1 MADPTLSPLK
11 RAPFRAQLMTRLPER
26 MARLWLHVSHTF
38 GGTSVAVILIAM
50 VIRIWRL
57 GYHSI
62 WFDEAVS
69 LQWADSDAAFIWQ
82 KTFPLL
88 EDKHP
93 PVYYLG
99 LHYWQILL
107 GWVGLDHN
115 DAALR
120 LFGALLGVITV
131 WAIMQLATA
140 LSGRRVGILTGLFVA
155 LSPLLTWYSQELRMF
170 QPATTGL
177 TLGALALW
185 RAWQAPTRGRQ
196 WGWWLGFV
204 LATTAALYS
213 YLFSAFL
220 LPAAGLTLLLLP
232 WQSAQPQRWRRFWSG
247 VVAIVCT
254 GLLFLPLAYNAWLVN
269 GSEGDPGVAF
279 ANLGS
284 NLWRLVRLFTIWR
297 VTWPAPVLLFTL
309 LSFTLLITLGLLLPA
324 KQESKQPART
334 WLLLWI
340 VIPLLIGNLL
350 QSRSA
355 SVFAED
361 RYFLFLVPFV
371 LWAAA
376 RGVILLGERQ
386 RWAGWLSGAITLSFL
401 ALALPNL
408 WTPTMYRENWRAA
421 ATYIADYHSHNPAL
435 GDTVVAH
442 VDYTHLP
449 LEWYLRQHFPFAELP
464 LYYPYGGTVTAEET
478 DSVIA
483 PPLEG
488 IIDTGTAT
496 LWLTQSHL
504 ETVDDDLLVEGWL
517 QARFPLVTELYPTGI
532 KLSGFALQSQFDG
545 LPPLSD
551 GAHLPAATLVP
562 GLELA
567 ACEVL
572 TPMVAAQETMMH
584 PPSGWVHIR
593 LWWRA
598 IGPIGDDYIATAE
611 VVGPEGA
618 WGVRLYRDN
627 EALRRWPTRGW
638 QPGTIMRDEVDINLN
653 PVTPARTFP
662 ILIGLMDSS
671 GQPTG
676 ERAECGTVVV
686 E

>member
-1 MADPTLSPLK
+1 MADRPLSTLTKAASTNHWV
-11 RAPFRAQLMTRLPER
+11 MSLPKR
-26 MARLWLHVSHTF
+26 MATLLGEASHSNRVTD
-38 GGTSVAVILIAM
+38 IAI
-50 VIRIWRL
+50 VLLATLVRVWHL

-69 LQWADSDAAFIWQ
+69 LQWAGSDAAFIWQ

-99 LHYWQILL
+99 LHYWQLFL
-107 GWVGLDHN
+107 GWIGFDHN

-131 WAIMQLATA
+131 WAIIKLATA
-140 LSGRRVGILTGLFVA
+140 LSGRSVGILTGLLVA
-155 LSPLLTWYSQELRMF
+155 FSPLLTWYSQELRMF

-177 TLGALALW
+177 TVGALALW
-185 RAWQAPTRGRQ
+185 QAWQAPTKGGQ
-196 WGWWLGFV
+196 LGWWVGFV

-220 LPAAGLTLLLLP
+220 LPAAGLTLLFLP
-232 WQSAQPQRWRRFWSG
+232 WQTPQPNRWHRFWSG
-247 VVAIVCT
+247 VVAIGCA
-254 GLLFLPLAYNAWLVN
+254 GLLFLPLAYNAWRVN

-279 ANLGS
+279 AHLGP
-284 NLWRLVRLFTIWR
+284 NLWRLIRLFTIWR
-297 VTWPAPVLLFTL
+297 VGWPPAVELSILLG
-309 LSFTLLITLGLLLPA
+309 FTLLITLGLLLPTKSVA
-324 KQESKQPART
+324 RGPVRT

-340 VIPLLIGNLL
+340 AIPLLIGNLL

-355 SVFAED
+355 SIFTED

-376 RGVILLGERQ
+376 RGVVSLGER
-386 RWAGWLSGAITLSFL
+386 WHWPGWVSGTL
-401 ALALPNL
+401 ALCCLASALPHL
-408 WTPTMYRENWRAA
+408 WTPAMYRENWRAA
-421 ATYIADYHSHNPAL
+421 ATYIADYHTHNPAL

-449 LEWYLRQHFPFAELP
+449 LEWYLRQRFPFVELP
-464 LYYPYGGTVTAEET
+464 LYYPYGGTLTAEQLDT
-478 DSVIA
+478 VIA

-488 IIDTGTAT
+488 IVNTGTAT

-504 ETVDDDLLVEGWL
+504 ETVDDDHLVEGWL

-532 KLSGFALQSQFDG
+532 KLSGFALQSQFDR

-551 GAHLPAATLVP
+551 GVHLPAATLAP

-567 ACEVL
+567 ACELL
-572 TPMVAAQETMMH
+572 TPVVAAQETMMH
-584 PPSGWVHIR
+584 PPSGWVHVR

-598 IGPIGDDYIATAE
+598 VGPIGDDYIASAE

-618 WGVRLYRDN
+618 WGVRLYREN

-653 PVTPARTFP
+653 PVTPARTYP
-662 ILIGLMDSS
+662 VRIGLLDGS
-671 GQPTG
+671 GQAV
-676 ERAECGTVVV
+676 EKSVECGSVVV